1 MERAGSIV
9 RGPMMNDIRP
19 SRVLLKALGL
29 FVLLNF
35 LYVLI
40 APQRASV
47 SGYNHLFPGRTRLPF
62 GVAGDP
68 YSVTVDDVDSMFSSH
83 LIAVPKAQNE
93 YRVILIGDSS
103 VWGEGLGAY
112 QVISEQWNQMGVECG
127 DRRIRTYNLGYP
139 HPSVVKDLVIL
150 DKALEY
156 EPDLVIWF
164 VTLNT
169 LISQRVNPFLVA
181 NRERTVDVL
190 NSYELSF
197 RPGRKLADSQPNF
210 FQKTLIGQRSNLA
223 RGIKL
228 QLLGLIWTATG
239 ADSNAFARNDPP
251 DFAFDDDRRYRGME
265 PPQDISS
272 QLLFSAL
279 SAGQDMAGATPV
291 LIVNEPVYI
300 APGADRMVR
309 YNAVYPR
316 WAYDQYREAMSG
328 QARRARWEYLDLWD
342 AIPPQYFLDASLH
355 LGAEGQGFLIE
366 KITPALLSMACDQI
380 P

>member
-1 MERAGSIV
+1 MRNETRA
-9 RGPMMNDIRP
+9 

-40 APQRASV
+40 APQRGSV
-47 SGYNHLFPGRTRLPF
+47 SGYNLLFPGRTRLPF

-83 LIAVPKAQNE
+83 LIAAPRAQNE
-93 YRVILIGDSS
+93 YRVVLIGDSS

-112 QVISEQWNQMGVECG
+112 QVISEQWNHMGVECG
-127 DRRIRTYNLGYP
+127 GKTIRTYNLGYP

-150 DKALEY
+150 DKALEH

-181 NRERTVDVL
+181 NRERTVNVL
-190 NSYELSF
+190 NSYEISF
-197 RPGRKLADSQPNF
+197 RQGRKLALKEPNF
-210 FQKTLIGQRSNLA
+210 FEKTLIGQRSNLA

-228 QLLGLIWTATG
+228 QLLGFIWTATG
-239 ADSNAFARNDPP
+239 ADSNTMPQDDPP

-272 QLLFSAL
+272 LLLFSAL

-291 LIVNEPVYI
+291 LIVNEPVYL

-316 WAYDQYREAMSG
+316 WAYDQYREAMSV
-328 QARRARWEYLDLWD
+328 QARRSGWDYLDLWD

-355 LGAEGQGFLIE
+355 LGAEGERLLIE
-366 KITPALLSMACDQI
+366 KISPALLSMACNQI